1 MPIDPLELD
10 FHDAEV
16 ETLADNEWLALL
28 NLKAPHLGIDGYVFS
43 HEGRCNG
50 NIVAILP
57 YRRVGKDAWEA
68 LLRDEVVPPWG
79 LSSSLCAITG
89 GCDHDDEEPVEVARR
104 ELKEEAGY
112 DVPVEE
118 LRSLG
123 TCRGTKSTDTVFHLF
138 TLDVTSMEQGE
149 ATGDGSRLEDEASTA
164 WSSEPEKCDD
174 PLVSVMWA
182 RLKL

>member
-28 NLKAPHLGIDGYVFS
+28 LLKAPHLGIDGYVFS
-43 HEGRCNG
+43 HEARCNG

-89 GCDHDDEEPVEVARR
+89 GCDHEGEEPVEVAIR

-112 DVPVEE
+112 DVSALDV
-118 LRSLG
+118 LG

-138 TLDVTSMEQGE
+138 AVDVTSMEPGE
-149 ATGDGSRLEDEASTA
+149 ATGDGSRLEDEASTS
-164 WSSEPEKCDD
+164 WSADPETCDD

>member
-1 MPIDPLELD
+1 MPIDPLALD

-43 HEGRCNG
+43 HEARCNG
-50 NIVAILP
+50 NIVAVLP
-57 YRRVGKDAWEA
+57 FRRVGKDAWEA

-79 LSSSLCAITG
+79 FSSSLCAITG
-89 GCDHDDEEPVEVARR
+89 GCDHEDEEPIDVAIR
-104 ELKEEAGY
+104 ELEEEAGY
-112 DVPVEE
+112 KVPH
-118 LRSLG
+118 LTPLG
-123 TCRGTKSTDTVFHLF
+123 TCRGTKSTDTIFHLF
-138 TLDVTSMEQGE
+138 TVELTGMTPGE
-149 ATGDGSRLEDEASTA
+149 AKGDGSRLEAEATCR
-164 WSSEPEKCDD
+164 WSANPEDCDD